1 MEFML
6 LFMFPAGAPT
16 PTSDAM
22 AEMGRFVADLR
33 DRKQLRRG
41 APLAT
46 DRDGARVRK
55 RGGRAFV
62 TDGPFAESK
71 EVVAGFWV
79 VDVADRAEAIDVA
92 MRCPHSQEHLVEV
105 HPVDTRYLYAD
116 SERGAP
122 FILTFFVE
130 PGFEDCGGEMR
141 RTMLTHADALAA
153 DGTLLETTPLAPAPP
168 PARVTRK
175 GGKPLVVDG
184 PFAETKEVVGGYS
197 LVRAPDRA
205 AAIALACDYPHAQWG
220 TVEVREILFFDRT

>member
-16 PTSDAM
+16 PTSDDM
-22 AEMGRFVADLR
+22 VEMGRFVGDLR
-33 DRKQLRRG
+33 DRKKLRRG

-46 DRDGARVRK
+46 DAQGARVRK
-55 RGGRAFV
+55 RGGRALV
-62 TDGPFAESK
+62 IDGPFAESK
-71 EVVAGFWV
+71 EVVAGFWI

-92 MRCPHSQEHLVEV
+92 ARCPHSQDHVVEV
-105 HPVDTRYLYAD
+105 SPVDTRYLYAD
-116 SERGAP
+116 SERGTPYLLA
-122 FILTFFVE
+122 FLVE

-141 RTMLTHADALAA
+141 RLMLEHAAGLAA
-153 DGTLLETTPLAPAPP
+153 EGKLSETTPLAATPPA
-168 PARVTRK
+168 ARVTRQ
-175 GGKPLVVDG
+175 GGKTLVVDG

-205 AAIALACDYPHAQWG
+205 AAVALACDYPHAQWG

>member
-16 PTSDAM
+16 PEPDAM
-22 AEMGRFVADLR
+22 AEMGRFVGELR
-33 DRKQLRRG
+33 DRKKLRRG
-41 APLAT
+41 APLAG
-46 DRDGARVRK
+46 DAEGARVRK
-55 RGGRAFV
+55 RGGKALV
-62 TDGPFAESK
+62 VDGPFAESK
-71 EVVAGFWV
+71 EVVAGFWI

-92 MRCPHSQEHLVEV
+92 VRCPHSRDHLVEV
-105 HPVDTRYLYAD
+105 HPVDARYLYAD
-116 SERGAP
+116 SERGTPYLLA
-122 FILTFFVE
+122 FLVE

-153 DGTLLETTPLAPAPP
+153 EGTLLETTPLAATPP

-205 AAIALACDYPHAQWG
+205 AAIALARDYPHAQWG
-220 TVEVREILFFDRT
+220 TVEVREILFFDRI

>member
-16 PTSDAM
+16 PSSEDM
-22 AEMGRFVADLR
+22 AEMGRFVGELR
-33 DRKQLRRG
+33 ARKQLRRG

-46 DRDGARVRK
+46 DAEGARVRK
-55 RGGRAFV
+55 RGGKTLV
-62 TDGPFAESK
+62 VDGPFAESK
-71 EVVAGFWV
+71 EVVAGFWI
-79 VDVADRAEAIDVA
+79 VDVADRAAAIDVA
-92 MRCPHSQEHLVEV
+92 TRCPHSRHHLVEV

-116 SERGAP
+116 SERGTPYLFA
-122 FILTFFVE
+122 FLVE
-130 PGFEDCGGEMR
+130 PGFEDCGGAMR
-141 RTMLTHADALAA
+141 REMLAHAHGLAA
-153 DGTLLETTPLAPAPP
+153 EGKLHETTPLAATPP
-168 PARVTRK
+168 PARVTRR

-205 AAIALACDYPHAQWG
+205 AAVALACDYPHAEWG